1 MMKSF
6 AKAFIEVNKRP
17 GGHRLK
23 FSGKQYKSC
32 SIFGCTIVSAIF
44 ALTLSYAGSLAA
56 QTNACLELAQSLR
69 SALSESDL
77 NGARI
82 SYESIWREPACDEKF
97 KSRIA
102 RSIAMLHAVHAQRE
116 IEAGASLHSQRDLLQ
131 QGLGYARAWPI
142 LAMLGDVAHDEQ
154 DFDKAVTLYQE
165 ALKVIDDPIET
176 PVSPAESEIARIF
189 HRAAQSHMLAE
200 SYHPAPKTRSGRP
213 SGLAS
218 TRIRGFKINR
228 VPVPIA
234 FHTGSADFTDKGLRA
249 AADMSEY
256 LNTQNPG
263 KIEIVGHTDPRG
275 GAQFNLEL
283 SRKRVGAVA
292 RYLRDRGFA
301 GQIELVAKGESE
313 RFAIDDESVYSVE
326 QRWQMDRRVE
336 LVR

>member
-1 MMKSF
+1 M
-6 AKAFIEVNKRP
+6 
-17 GGHRLK
+17 K
-23 FSGKQYKSC
+23 FSGWQCKSC
-32 SIFGCTIVSAIF
+32 SIFGCTIVSVIF
-44 ALTLSYAGSLAA
+44 VLALPYTSSMATQAN
-56 QTNACLELAQSLR
+56 TCLELAQSLR
-69 SALSESDL
+69 SALVESDL
-77 NGARI
+77 KGARI
-82 SYESIWREPACDEKF
+82 SYESIWREPACDENF

-102 RSIAMLHAVHAQRE
+102 RSIAMLHAVHAQKE
-116 IEAGASLHSQRDLLQ
+116 IEAGASLQSQRVLLQ
-131 QGLGYARAWPI
+131 QGLGYARTWPL
-142 LAMLGDVAHDEQ
+142 LAMLGDFAHDEQ

-189 HRAAQSHMLAE
+189 QRAAQSHMLAE

-228 VPVPIA
+228 VPVPIS

-263 KIEIVGHTDPRG
+263 KIKIVGHTDPRG

-301 GQIELVAKGESE
+301 GQIEIVAKGESE
-313 RFAIDDESVYSVE
+313 RFAVDDESVYSLE

>member
-23 FSGKQYKSC
+23 FSGKQFKSC
-32 SIFGCTIVSAIF
+32 SIFGCTIVSAMF

-116 IEAGASLHSQRDLLQ
+116 IETGASLQSQRELLQ

-189 HRAAQSHMLAE
+189 QRAAQSRMLAE
-200 SYHPAPKTRSGRP
+200 NYHPAPKTRSGRP

-313 RFAIDDESVYSVE
+313 RFAVDDESVYSLE